1 MAAPGNPAQ
10 RLAYEGKVRHFW
22 VADLDNPA
30 APTVAELTDEY
41 DAFDFSRYVPKD
53 GVSGDPVE
61 NFIDSTD
68 ITETFDAQ
76 QVGSWGEQITFQMYK
91 QYPDDNAFEYWSY
104 GDVGYFVSLWA
115 ADGDSPKDGDPCY
128 VRQLEVHQ
136 PKPLPHSPNQ
146 KQRFTMA
153 TTNITE
159 PIYTATVVAG
169 S

>member
-1 MAAPGNPAQ
+1 MATAGNPAE

-22 VADLDNPA
+22 VETLTNPA
-30 APTVAELTDEY
+30 APSVAELT
-41 DAFDFSRYVPKD
+41 AGFDFTRYVPKD

-68 ITETFDAQ
+68 ISETFDAQ

-91 QYPDDNAFEYWSY
+91 QYPNDDAFDFWAY

-115 ADGDSPKDGDPCY
+115 ADADSPKDGDPCY
-128 VRQLEVHQ
+128 VRHLEVHQ
-136 PKPLPHSPNQ
+136 PKPLPHSPNA

-153 TTNITE
+153 STNIEE
-159 PIYTATVVAG
+159 PIYTATVGGGG